1 MAYYNHGHTEIKAL
15 NQIYDGI
22 QTPDDLYEALMHAWT
37 RETCTARLRNKFS
50 ESNKTAGQCAI
61 TAFLVQDIFG
71 GEIHELD
78 TGHGLHCFN
87 VINGIAIDL
96 TSEQFGEGAAKLSYD
111 NQPLQPAR
119 EIRMAETQ
127 KGERYQLLKKNLQSY
142 ILESCQK

>member
-1 MAYYNHGHTEIKAL
+1 MAYYNHGHREIKAV
-15 NQIYDGI
+15 NQLYKGI
-22 QTPDDLYEALMHAWT
+22 ETPDDLYEALMHCWT
-37 RETCTARLRNKFS
+37 RETCTARLRNKYS

-71 GEIHELD
+71 GEIRELD
-78 TGHGLHCFN
+78 TGRGLHCYN

-96 TSEQFGEGAAKLSYD
+96 TSEQFGEDAAKLCYE
-111 NQPLQPAR
+111 NNPLQPAR

-127 KGERYQLLKKNLQSY
+127 KGERYELLKKNLQSY